1 MCAEYWRARRRSAG
15 QYPRTFLC
23 IVMSLCLIAS
33 QLIYPWTVRLHDGA
47 ITISHE
53 TANANPAAGGL
64 ILYVAE
70 ELGITVAASDLVVGE
85 ALTIG
90 AATGY
95 AVTNLAEDGVFAKF
109 GTAIEN
115 LKPNGAV
122 TKWRPW
128 NELSTEAK
136 AAYGYSEATYNYAY
150 AAACMVETG
159 TIEASFAEEY
169 AIAVTNGTTLP
180 AIPET
185 TAANIRGLSNAV
197 EMWQAGAYIALSEL
211 LGLVPNIN
219 NLMAYENELSIV
231 PTESKTLNGYK
242 VNFVSYDGISSAFY
256 NGVNWQ
262 CNINGHNVISITDDY
277 CAGGSLTGNSAIW
290 CRTTWSS
297 WPANYIDGATFRFW
311 KMNNNVIQGDGV
323 TANMS
328 HLKAFPKALPV
339 RQQECYG
346 DSSYLYLPINDI
358 NINYRMKV
366 KCADA
371 SGTYTEIESDL
382 TNTNIAETP
391 DDYSDALANRTVL
404 DNNLGRIQDTPEGN
418 TLAVRMP
425 EDGITPTTTFDEIV
439 QVQPTEDVN
448 QDVSNPDSESNPVQ
462 PQPKPEEPNPD
473 EPEPDEPNPDEEDFG
488 EGLRTRLIRLFEAPV
503 KNVFPFCLMIDIR
516 DYLSQMTEQ
525 FGYESL
531 GDDDEA
537 LPNAHYQ
544 IDSNGGISLQAV
556 GDDGGGGARD
566 DEPSA
571 GGTGGGGGA
580 RPPENDPRFTQITI
594 PITAFSNYIEED
606 IVLDFAPLRELF
618 LITRP
623 FMTYFVFLGL
633 VFGCL
638 RIYIFR
644 GGE

>member
-1 MCAEYWRARRRSAG
+1 MCAGRWRARSAG
-15 QYPRTFLC
+15 HAPRTAFNKSKA
-23 IVMSLCLIAS
+23 IACLMAVALVFS
-33 QLIYPWTVRLHDGA
+33 ELAYPWSLGFSNGSM
-47 ITISHE
+47 TIKHE

-70 ELGITVAASDLVVGE
+70 ELGISVAASDLVVGE

-219 NLMAYENELSIV
+219 NLMAYDNELSIV
-231 PTESKTLNGYK
+231 PTESKTLNGFK
-242 VNFVSYDGISSAFY
+242 VNFKSYDGISSAFY

-277 CAGGSLTGNSAIW
+277 CAGGSLTGNPAIW

-311 KMNNNVIQGDGV
+311 KMNDNVIQGDGV
-323 TANMS
+323 TASMS
-328 HLKAFPKALPV
+328 HLKAFPNALPV

-371 SGTYTEIESDL
+371 SGTYTELESDL
-382 TNTNIAETP
+382 TNTNIADTP
-391 DDYSDALANRTVL
+391 EEYSEALADRTVL

-448 QDVSNPDSESNPVQ
+448 QDVSNPDSDTNPVK
-462 PQPKPEEPNPD
+462 PQPT
-473 EPEPDEPNPDEEDFG
+473 PDEPNPDEPNPDEDDFG
-488 EGLRTRLIRLFEAPV
+488 EQLREKLLRLFEAPV
-503 KNVFPFCLMIDIR
+503 KNVFPFCLILDLR
-516 DYLSQMTEQ
+516 DYFGQLTNEMGYGDLQTSSYFEPSMRQEKSGLRIQAAPEPTRGAAPVYVERFTKLSIN
-525 FGYESL
+525 FS
-531 GDDDEA
+531 DF
-537 LPNAHYQ
+537 
-544 IDSNGGISLQAV
+544 DSNISEDAV
-556 GDDGGGGARD
+556 L
-566 DEPSA
+566 E
-571 GGTGGGGGA
+571 
-580 RPPENDPRFTQITI
+580 
-594 PITAFSNYIEED
+594 
-606 IVLDFAPLRELF
+606 LDFQWLRDM
-618 LITRP
+618 LIVVRP
-623 FMTYFVFLGL
+623 FMTLACLIYYVVWCFSFFLK
-633 VFGCL
+633 
-638 RIYIFR
+638 R
-644 GGE
+644 GGN